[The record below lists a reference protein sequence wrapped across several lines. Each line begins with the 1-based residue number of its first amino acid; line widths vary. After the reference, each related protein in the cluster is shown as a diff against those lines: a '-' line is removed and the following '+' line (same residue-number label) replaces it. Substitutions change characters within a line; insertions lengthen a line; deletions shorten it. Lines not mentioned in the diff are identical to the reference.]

1 MFSDLECV
9 AFGAVTLLLVDVAK
23 ARVSARENSLLWLT
37 WLLSPPYCL
46 PQDSAHPKAHHVQP
60 GPGEGVAIQEQ
71 QQSESRS
78 LCSLARLESV
88 AGLHYRAVSITWA
101 PVNHEQTLGRMGVCR
116 MRRVVWETLDFSVPW
131 WDPAVLPTLVSCD
144 FRCKGPMVGIT
155 VVQRQAV
162 PLLTSAL
169 DVRVSD

>member
-1 MFSDLECV
+1 MFNDLECV
-9 AFGAVTLLLVDVAK
+9 TFGAATLLLVDVAK

-88 AGLHYRAVSITWA
+88 AGLHYRAEGQY
-101 PVNHEQTLGRMGVCR
+101 NLGPLLIMNRHLEEWVFVEWEEWFEGHLIYLSLD
-116 MRRVVWETLDFSVPW
+116 ETLLSYPH
-131 WDPAVLPTLVSCD
+131 LSLVILGA
-144 FRCKGPMVGIT
+144 KG
-155 VVQRQAV
+155 
-162 PLLTSAL
+162 LC
-169 DVRVSD
+169 